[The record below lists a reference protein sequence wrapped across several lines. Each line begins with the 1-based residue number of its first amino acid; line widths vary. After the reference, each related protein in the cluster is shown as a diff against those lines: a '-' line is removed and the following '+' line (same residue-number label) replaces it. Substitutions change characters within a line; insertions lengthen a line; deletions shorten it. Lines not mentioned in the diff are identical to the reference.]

1 MIVVDTSVVVAII
14 REEDDAAH
22 FINILDGTTAI
33 ISVVSYVETQ
43 MVIAGR
49 NLQSD
54 PRKVA
59 DTISSLGIE
68 IVDVNGEQAGAAI
81 DAFFRFG
88 KGRHRARLN
97 LADCFAYAPAKSRGI
112 PILFKGDDFA
122 QTVIVAARPT

>member
-88 KGRHRARLN
+88 KGRHCARLN
-97 LADCFAYAPAKSRGI
+97 LADCFAYALAKSRGI
-112 PILFKGDDFA
+112 PILFKGDDFT
-122 QTVIVAARPT
+122 QTDIVAARPT